1 MEPCFG
7 LTPAAAASRI
17 RAVPRCSPCAPPSW
31 PLQRRLTPLRALR
44 HAALPLHARPPS
56 PRAPPPGSAGRRP
69 DPHATARIR
78 GPPLQPCHRSD
89 LRVPPLRFARRCSG
103 LCTAPAASRTGRRE
117 GGREREGKR
126 RWMCDHRWGRGGN
139 GGEVGE
145 RKSDKIE
152 RVRGQRGRR
161 GSYVVDGA
169 AVRAHKFTAGWN
181 QVITIIYTTICGG
194 NLTRFRNRH
203 RYWTLALYQTG
214 LHAC

>member
-1 MEPCFG
+1 MGE
-7 LTPAAAASRI
+7 
-17 RAVPRCSPCAPPSW
+17 
-31 PLQRRLTPLRALR
+31 RR
-44 HAALPLHARPPS
+44 
-56 PRAPPPGSAGRRP
+56 
-69 DPHATARIR
+69 
-78 GPPLQPCHRSD
+78 
-89 LRVPPLRFARRCSG
+89 
-103 LCTAPAASRTGRRE
+103 
-117 GGREREGKR
+117 K
-126 RWMCDHRWGRGGN
+126 WRGG
-139 GGEVGE
+139 GGEE
-145 RKSDKIE
+145 SDKIE